1 MKRVDQIA
9 RNLTEIIFERDWSTE
24 NSYKKQLEKLKW
36 ESAVI
41 KNKSS
46 NSISDLVYHVDYYI
60 NGILEFFE
68 TGKLTIQDKFSFD
81 SPSIS
86 SIDDWSLL
94 VDNFWN
100 HSKQFINRIK
110 SMDDSIL
117 DRVFIKKEYGTYQ
130 RNFDGLLVHLSYHL
144 AQITYLRKI
153 YESQ

>member
-94 VDNFWN
+94 VDNFWK
-100 HSKQFINRIK
+100 HSKQIINRIK

-117 DRVFIKKEYGTYQ
+117 DQIFVKKEYGTYQ

-153 YESQ
+153 YES